1 MSTGPSAFWRY
12 LPCGGATYW
21 RVVGEGWT
29 DAADTSYSKKSG
41 GRWNPS
47 GAFGVLYLNATR
59 ATAKANAVRYLAGHG
74 LEIEDLLPG
83 TGPHLVAFEVEP
95 CDLVDVVT
103 DDGIAVCGLPDEYPR
118 GVDHAVCQRLGVAFH
133 AAGEVGI
140 ACRSAQV
147 PDTSSSTPDEA
158 PLIDYE
164 DGTLPTPGA
173 RRTFEEWFP
182 AP

>member
-1 MSTGPSAFWRY
+1 MSTGTSAFWRH
-12 LPCGGATYW
+12 LPCDGATYW
-21 RVVGEGWT
+21 RVVGAGWT
-29 DAADTSYSKKSG
+29 DAADTSYSKTFG

-47 GAFGVLYLNATR
+47 GTFGVLYLNATM

-83 TGPHLVAFEVEP
+83 TGPHLVAFDVEP
-95 CDLVDVVT
+95 CELVDVVS
-103 DDGIAVCGLPDEYPR
+103 DDGVAACGLPDEYPR
-118 GVDHAVCQRLGVAFH
+118 GVDHAPCQRLGVAFH

-147 PDTSSSTPDEA
+147 RGTTSTTPDEA

-173 RRTFEEWFP
+173 RLEFDAWFHSS
-182 AP
+182 